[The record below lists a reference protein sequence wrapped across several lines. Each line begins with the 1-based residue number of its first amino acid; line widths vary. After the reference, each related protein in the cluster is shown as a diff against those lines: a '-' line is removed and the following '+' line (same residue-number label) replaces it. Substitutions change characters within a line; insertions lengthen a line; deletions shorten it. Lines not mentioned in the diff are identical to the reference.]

1 VLQSFASFPA
11 SLELQL
17 YVVTTVEAV
26 TELRREFARRGWDR
40 KATGRIVFELL
51 IHVAIAVVGIAV
63 FMSCHNPALEVL
75 GLLIS
80 TFGCMGAGTNT
91 HTSTHYAT
99 SEKRWVNEALS
110 YFGYPM
116 FLGLSATYWWHK
128 HVVLHHPAP
137 NVVGVDTDADL
148 LPWFAITADEVHA
161 SSGLRRF
168 YYMRLQFWLFPLALA
183 LNCFGIQMA
192 GWTHLIRMLCHSK
205 GRKSAHWIDL
215 GAMGLHYVIWI
226 GVPLLFWP
234 LSSVAAFY
242 IVRSILLGYA
252 MYVILAPGHFPA
264 EAQRTTAEG
273 RNGADFFAVQTAG
286 TVSFRTGLLGRFLCS
301 GLEYQ
306 VEHHLF
312 PNISHIYYPEVS
324 VAVQAFCAE
333 HGLSYRSYSWAVA
346 LWKSW
351 EVLRFPQ
358 QVVGRGNAALGEL
371 AVPDATNDADQRLGG
386 SRVEA
391 I

>member
-1 VLQSFASFPA
+1 MK
-11 SLELQL
+11 L
-17 YVVTTVEAV
+17 YLVTTIEAV
-26 TELRREFARRGWDR
+26 TDLRREFARRGWDK
-40 KATGRIVFELL
+40 KATGRIVFQLS
-51 IHVAIAVVGIAV
+51 IHVTLALAGIVIFLA
-63 FMSCHNPALEVL
+63 CHNPALEVL

-80 TFGCMGAGTNT
+80 TFGCMGVGTNT

-137 NVVGVDTDADL
+137 NVVGVDSDADL

-168 YYMRLQFWLFPLALA
+168 YYEHLQFWLFPLALA
-183 LNCFGIQMA
+183 LNYFSIEAG
-192 GWTHLIRMLCHSK
+192 GWTHLMGMLRHSK

-215 GAMGLHYVIWI
+215 GAMILHYVIWI

-234 LSSVAAFY
+234 LPAVAGFY
-242 IVRSILLGYA
+242 ILRSILLGYA
-252 MYVILAPGHFPA
+252 MYAILAPGHFPA
-264 EAQRTTAEG
+264 EAQRTTAEA

-286 TVSFRTGLLGRFLCS
+286 TVSFRTGLLGRFVCS

-312 PNISHIYYPEVS
+312 PNISHIYYPQVS

-333 HGLSYRSYSWAVA
+333 HGLSYRSYSWPMA

-351 EVLRFPQ
+351 KVLRFPQ
-358 QVVGRGNAALGEL
+358 QVVERAHVPLHNHRDIIHRGGDPELDSRSRSGIPPALAPAA
-371 AVPDATNDADQRLGG
+371 D
-386 SRVEA
+386 
-391 I
+391 